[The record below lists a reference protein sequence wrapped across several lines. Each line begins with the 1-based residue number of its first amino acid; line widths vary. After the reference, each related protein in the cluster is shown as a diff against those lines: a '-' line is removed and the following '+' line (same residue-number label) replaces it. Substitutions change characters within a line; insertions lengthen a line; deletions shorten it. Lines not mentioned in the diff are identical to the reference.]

1 MLTRISMP
9 LIFAS
14 PIYSFQ
20 CYIIGKVLHYGRK
33 AKPSTRLCREAT
45 DQFVFKISTHF
56 KNNFSKTFINIHS
69 YHFIMKPSYQER
81 ESKAV
86 DAIKKAIPSSLKSN
100 MLRQSKG
107 MFAELYENNE
117 VFPKHYIASAIDSVG
132 TKIIIAEAMEKYDT
146 IGIDCVA
153 MSANDLATFGAV
165 NPFLFMDCI
174 SCQSKVQE
182 NKITGDI
189 VKGMSKG
196 LAQCDASKILRNSIK
211 INFGKGETASVDE
224 LLSSIK
230 PGYGFEVVGSMIG
243 FIKKQ
248 KFMRQKI
255 KPGQKIIALRSSET
269 HSNGYTDLRH
279 YLLKGDFETR
289 QEFKQKY
296 KGRFSLDDKFDG
308 STIGKILLE
317 PTKIYIETMAKISK
331 NFDVAGFN
339 NTGYGLKNLN
349 RAKEKVEFRIDNPL
363 KPQPIFELMQK
374 ESKFSDGQMYSTFNM
389 GMGFFVVCDKENADD
404 ILDIAKD
411 ADIVGEVRKSNKMFT
426 VLEKNNKKIVFERY

>member
-1 MLTRISMP
+1 MGT
-9 LIFAS
+9 
-14 PIYSFQ
+14 
-20 CYIIGKVLHYGRK
+20 
-33 AKPSTRLCREAT
+33 
-45 DQFVFKISTHF
+45 
-56 KNNFSKTFINIHS
+56 
-69 YHFIMKPSYQER
+69 SYQSR

-86 DAIKKAIPSSLKSN
+86 DAIKKTIPSSLKQN
-100 MLRQSKG
+100 MLEESKG
-107 MFAELYENNE
+107 MFAELFENDE

-153 MSANDLATFGAV
+153 MSANDLATLGAV

-174 SCQSKVQE
+174 SCQSEIQE
-182 NKITGDI
+182 KAITGDI
-189 VKGMSKG
+189 IKGMSKG
-196 LAQCDASKILRNSIK
+196 LSQCNSSNILKNSIR

-230 PGYGFEVVGSMIG
+230 QGYGFELVGCMIG
-243 FIKKQ
+243 FIEKSKFKK
-248 KFMRQKI
+248 QKI
-255 KPGQKIIALRSSET
+255 KPGQKIIALRSSGT

-289 QEFKQKY
+289 KEFKRKY
-296 KGRFSLDDKFDG
+296 KGRFSLDDKFDD

-317 PTKIYIETMAKISK
+317 PTKIYIEAMAKISK
-331 NFDVAGFN
+331 NFDVVGFN

-349 RAKEKVEFRIDNPL
+349 RAKEKVEFRINNPL

-374 ESKFSDGQMYSTFNM
+374 ESKFTDEHMYSTFNM
-389 GMGFFVVCDKENADD
+389 GMGFFVICSKEDADD

-411 ADIVGEVRKSNKMFT
+411 GDIVGEVRKSNTTMT
-426 VLEKNNKKIVFERY
+426 VLEKNNRKIVFERY